1 MCEGK
6 KQQVL
11 DVACLEEGNLLVATD
26 AGLMHFDSRSGV
38 FNSTQIPTELQK
50 ISPRTLARYGDE
62 VYIGSYQGLFVYSLK
77 EEVVRTLLTG
87 DYSLSL
93 ILAILKEKDNRLW
106 VGTEGEG
113 LYCLNPV
120 TGECRKY
127 KDGRGGL
134 SSNYIRSLALD
145 MSGNLWVG
153 TLTSLNVYDE
163 KQTVSWCMTV
173 TR

>member
-1 MCEGK
+1 M
-6 KQQVL
+6 
-11 DVACLEEGNLLVATD
+11 
-26 AGLMHFDSRSGV
+26 
-38 FNSTQIPTELQK
+38 
-50 ISPRTLARYGDE
+50 
-62 VYIGSYQGLFVYSLK
+62 FVYSLK

-163 KQTVSWCMTV
+163 KTDRFVVYDSNPMKEGSLSQTSVRSLYKDTQGGMWIGTYFGGLNYYHPLRQRFHNIRNV
-173 TR
+173 PYHNLSLIHISEPTRH